1 VDVASGEA
9 RRGYTT
15 DDEPGGVLRVRCHNR
30 RETACP
36 SCSALYKGDARRIV
50 REGLAAGPG
59 MPAVFVT
66 LTAPSFGPVHS
77 RRDRHGPGRVCRQR
91 AGLCVHG
98 VRLGCAERHSTDD
111 PRLGEPLC
119 WRCYDYAGLVVWNT
133 MSTLLWKRTVAALR
147 RALARHAGSLA
158 ALRRTVR
165 VDAVRVAEAQGR
177 GAVHFHAVVRLVP
190 LDDAAGLPGWATV
203 ATLSAELH
211 TVVPGVALDVPT
223 LPELAPADG
232 RLLFEDAA
240 VPATAGGVRWG
251 RQFDVVPLVVDQ
263 GDDVRRVA
271 NYLAKYVTKSV
282 GQGGALDRPL
292 YGLGDLARTRLRPH
306 AVRIVE
312 TCWEL
317 GSRPGF
323 AAALDGA
330 AERGGKR
337 AGLLR
342 WAHQYGYGGHWLAKS
357 RGSYQTFR
365 ALRAI
370 RREHARRE
378 QHPDGMP
385 PDEFGRD
392 DGDPRTEIVGVWRYA
407 GRGFHTE
414 FERMAGELLAGVLN
428 VPATGYG
435 GDGPPGPFPR
445 RDSHGG
451 GER

>member
-1 VDVASGEA
+1 
-9 RRGYTT
+9 
-15 DDEPGGVLRVRCHNR
+15 
-30 RETACP
+30 
-36 SCSALYKGDARRIV
+36 
-50 REGLAAGPG
+50 
-59 MPAVFVT
+59 
-66 LTAPSFGPVHS
+66 
-77 RRDRHGPGRVCRQR
+77 
-91 AGLCVHG
+91 
-98 VRLGCAERHSTDD
+98 
-111 PRLGEPLC
+111 
-119 WRCYDYAGLVVWNT
+119 
-133 MSTLLWKRTVAALR
+133 
-147 RALARHAGSLA
+147 
-158 ALRRTVR
+158 
-165 VDAVRVAEAQGR
+165 
-177 GAVHFHAVVRLVP
+177 
-190 LDDAAGLPGWATV
+190 
-203 ATLSAELH
+203 
-211 TVVPGVALDVPT
+211 VALDVPT